1 MGGLFYN
8 ITGYQN
14 DIFCRRHEERWA
26 IRMNDGMY
34 QEEENDYFGDSEED
48 FLKDMLGCDDEYTLD
63 DFFDSFD
70 PD

>member
-1 MGGLFYN
+1 MICIMKKKINLLGGFV
-8 ITGYQN
+8 G
-14 DIFCRRHEERWA
+14 
-26 IRMNDGMY
+26 
-34 QEEENDYFGDSEED
+34 EENDYFGDSEED

>member
-1 MGGLFYN
+1 
-8 ITGYQN
+8 
-14 DIFCRRHEERWA
+14 
-26 IRMNDGMY
+26 MNDGMY
-34 QEEENDYFGDSEED
+34 YEEENDYFGDSEED